1 MPKSDFTQLSEL
13 LPKITRR
20 YNMERQVKGALVCHH
35 FMEIAR
41 EIWDDSVDEVLRP
54 VSYKDGVL
62 KVAVKDSGWAQQVQ
76 FKRVDLL
83 LRLKKASKDA
93 PINDLRLT
101 FGLPKLH

>member
-1 MPKSDFTQLSEL
+1 MAKSDFTQLNEL

-20 YNMERQVKGALVCHH
+20 YNMERQVKGALVCHY
-35 FMEIAR
+35 FTKIAR
-41 EIWDDSVDEVLRP
+41 ELWNDAVDEAIQP
-54 VSYKDGVL
+54 VSYKDGIL

-76 FKRVDLL
+76 FKRVELL
-83 LRLKKASKDA
+83 MRLKEESKDA

>member
-1 MPKSDFTQLSEL
+1 MTKSEFTQLNEL

-35 FMEIAR
+35 FMKIAR
-41 EIWDDSVDEVLRP
+41 ELWNDAVDEAICP
-54 VSYKDGVL
+54 VSYKDGIL

-76 FKRVDLL
+76 FKRVELL
-83 LRLKKASKDA
+83 MRLKEKSKDA